1 MSKIEMVLVTAGV
14 LLMALA
20 AALLVVYRRAADC
33 VDVTTLHCHDV
44 AFAYEVAASW
54 RCSQLFTV
62 PDRCAAGLVSRQR
75 PASTLMLAVTQK

>member
-44 AFAYEVAASW
+44 AFAYEGGGKLALLSAFLLFLIAALLG
-54 RCSQLFTV
+54 LFRDN
-62 PDRCAAGLVSRQR
+62 DRHPR
-75 PASTLMLAVTQK
+75 